1 LAKRILLKYLLVMAV
16 SVGVVADSLIAEYR
30 LNAANCFDLA
40 RVLSEPGRKAAM
52 LAMAA
57 AWLKLAEIA
66 EKGES
71 LLRQTQH
78 LGCS

>member
-1 LAKRILLKYLLVMAV
+1 MAG
-16 SVGVVADSLIAEYR
+16 SQLIAEYR

-40 RVLSEPGRKAAM
+40 KVLSEPGRKAAL